1 MSKLTPAGSREK
13 MIGAP
18 DVVAFTKE
26 DDFGEVGYPDPW
38 VVPEEFSVPLLPSN
52 NNANPWAKTSY
63 AKFTKDFILI
73 SEFSEQVG
81 PQPLLTIPDDP
92 KVFGTFDLNYFSLRI
107 MSVDYQASFVGHPTG
122 SGYPR
127 LSFVED
133 SRVVLGDSKEG
144 AFAYV
149 HHLTLYDLEA
159 RGFVRPFCMAY
170 VSADERK
177 IMMQFQELSL
187 LFSRASECLKTG
199 NRRAFA
205 RELQRK
211 LRDLEYT
218 RSVLQK
224 EEGLQREAGP
234 QGCYSAHAV
243 DKANELAAMEK
254 SIYEHRDLL
263 RQITSYP
270 LRPRRDPHAAHCQHC
285 VTESQRH
292 RDAPPGPDAAE
303 EAGEERRQSYT
314 PQLIKG
320 KSAKCFAKRLKD
332 LTELCEER
340 FYEATVELLTHTE
353 RCFRGD
359 LCYLYTRRLDR
370 ALRRKQNITN
380 FLFEEE
386 LGEEEEEVAVLGR
399 IFCSLDHT
407 VGTDPHSH
415 IHTPS
420 IVLCP
425 APPESVE
432 VLEVYPACPDNSAQQ
447 SEALTG
453 EERLESSLSDLTMET
468 QDQESSEG
476 NKDSFSSDRSGGE
489 EEEEGDQTPVFLLE
503 AEEGGEGEG
512 ETHRVC
518 EREGET
524 EGVFNGKREGETEGV
539 FNGKREGETGGVFNG
554 KREGETE
561 GVFNGKREGETGGV
575 SNGKREGETEGVFNG
590 KRERETEGVFN
601 GKREGETGVFNGKR
615 EGETEG
621 VFERGAEREEGGAE
635 TGEGDGQRV
644 PDPELLVQM
653 DTACCMSQEGFLYNS
668 SPPDTLPAAGL
679 QPGSLPLVVNQ
690 EPQALLPVQG
700 VYGLGSPHCQSP
712 GAGLDLPI
720 SSLGDTTSRGSDQ
733 DGSDCTMSASTGSER
748 AGSPLGYG
756 GVVTLR
762 QKKRAGQGAL
772 RFVRQYPFALHALW
786 SLLSGRTLVVLGSE
800 EGRVRRLVSA
810 LALYV
815 PGPGRCGERVQP
827 WLSCPFSLADLQ
839 RWKLI
844 GLQRM
849 ASPAGTSMLCSL
861 SRYSRY
867 ISVLDADRKT
877 LRCPGYRGT
886 LLANVADHRTRLR
899 RGSTYFLHLQNTLS
913 RLAARAFL
921 LSFTHHL
928 HLPISHLE
936 QRQEVE
942 ERTRGFLRDQLR
954 LGEDD
959 CAVLMYLSQLIT
971 QHYLEMDNTPGT
983 TQQDLEA
990 NNILDPATGG
1000 AITPETGVDPTTGG
1014 AITPEQY
1021 LDPTTGGAITP
1032 EQYLDPATGGAIT
1045 PEQYLDPTTG
1055 GAIIPET
1062 GVDPATGDAID
1073 PATGGAITPET
1084 DNTPGNTQQNLE
1096 ANNILDPATGG
1107 AITPEQYLDPATGG
1121 AIIPETGVDPAT
1133 GGAITPE
1140 QNLDP
1145 ATGGAI
1151 TPEQYLD
1158 PATGGA
1164 ITPDQYLD
1172 PITGGAIIPETG
1184 VDPTTGGAITPET
1197 GEDPTILQSAIRSRA
1212 PPSFTFNYTSSLLY
1226 KI

>member
-1 MSKLTPAGSREK
+1 

-26 DDFGEVGYPDPW
+26 EAFGEVGYPNPW
-38 VVPEEFSVPLLPSN
+38 VVPEEFSVPLFPSN

-177 IMMQFQELSL
+177 IMLQFQELSL

-234 QGCYSAHAV
+234 QGCYSACAV

-270 LRPRRDPHAAHCQHC
+270 LRPRRDPHAAHCHHC

-292 RDAPPGPDAAE
+292 RDAPPGPDRDTGE
-303 EAGEERRQSYT
+303 EAGQRRQSYT

-320 KSAKCFAKRLKD
+320 KSAKCFAKRLKN

-340 FYEATVELLTHTE
+340 FYEATVELLNHTE

-399 IFCSLDHT
+399 IFCSLKHT
-407 VGTDPHSH
+407 VGTDSH

-425 APPESVE
+425 EPPESVE
-432 VLEVYPACPDNSAQQ
+432 VNPPCPDNSAQQ
-447 SEALTG
+447 SVALTG

-468 QDQESSEG
+468 QDQESSEE

-489 EEEEGDQTPVFLLE
+489 EEEGREGGDQTPVFLLE
-503 AEEGGEGEG
+503 AEEGGEGE
-512 ETHRVC
+512 THRVC
-518 EREGET
+518 EREGEA
-524 EGVFNGKREGETEGV
+524 EG
-539 FNGKREGETGGVFNG
+539 
-554 KREGETE
+554 
-561 GVFNGKREGETGGV
+561 
-575 SNGKREGETEGVFNG
+575 
-590 KRERETEGVFN
+590 
-601 GKREGETGVFNGKR
+601 
-615 EGETEG
+615 
-621 VFERGAEREEGGAE
+621 
-635 TGEGDGQRV
+635 
-644 PDPELLVQM
+644 LLVQM

-668 SPPDTLPAAGL
+668 SPPDTLP
-679 QPGSLPLVVNQ
+679 

-700 VYGLGSPHCQSP
+700 DYGLGSPHCQSP
-712 GAGLDLPI
+712 GAGLDLPV
-720 SSLGDTTSRGSDQ
+720 SSSGDTTSRGSDQ
-733 DGSDCTMSASTGSER
+733 DGWDCTMSASTGSER

-756 GVVTLR
+756 GLVTLR

-827 WLSCPFSLADLQ
+827 WLSCPFSLTDLQ

-849 ASPAGTSMLCSL
+849 ASPVGTSMLCSL

-899 RGSTYFLHLQNTLS
+899 RGSTYFLHLQNVLS
-913 RLAARAFL
+913 RLASRAFL

-959 CAVLMYLSQLIT
+959 CSILMYLSQLIT
-971 QHYLEMDNTPGT
+971 QHYLDNWCPFNTSNLT
-983 TQQDLEA
+983 KQDHL
-990 NNILDPATGG
+990 
-1000 AITPETGVDPTTGG
+1000 
-1014 AITPEQY
+1014 
-1021 LDPTTGGAITP
+1021 
-1032 EQYLDPATGGAIT
+1032 
-1045 PEQYLDPTTG
+1045 
-1055 GAIIPET
+1055 
-1062 GVDPATGDAID
+1062 
-1073 PATGGAITPET
+1073 
-1084 DNTPGNTQQNLE
+1084 
-1096 ANNILDPATGG
+1096 
-1107 AITPEQYLDPATGG
+1107 
-1121 AIIPETGVDPAT
+1121 
-1133 GGAITPE
+1133 
-1140 QNLDP
+1140 
-1145 ATGGAI
+1145 
-1151 TPEQYLD
+1151 
-1158 PATGGA
+1158 
-1164 ITPDQYLD
+1164 
-1172 PITGGAIIPETG
+1172 
-1184 VDPTTGGAITPET
+1184 
-1197 GEDPTILQSAIRSRA
+1197 
-1212 PPSFTFNYTSSLLY
+1212 
-1226 KI
+1226 

>member
-38 VVPEEFSVPLLPSN
+38 VVPEEFSVPLFPSN

-177 IMMQFQELSL
+177 IMQQFQELSL

-224 EEGLQREAGP
+224 EEGLQREVGP

-292 RDAPPGPDAAE
+292 RDAPPGPDTGE
-303 EAGEERRQSYT
+303 EAGERRQSYT

-399 IFCSLDHT
+399 IFCSLNHT

-432 VLEVYPACPDNSAQQ
+432 VLEVYPPCPDNSTQQ

-489 EEEEGDQTPVFLLE
+489 EEEGGDQTPVFLLD
-503 AEEGGEGEG
+503 AEEGEG

-539 FNGKREGETGGVFNG
+539 FNGKREGETEGVFNGNREGETEGVFNG

-561 GVFNGKREGETGGV
+561 GVFNGKREGET
-575 SNGKREGETEGVFNG
+575 E
-590 KRERETEGVFN
+590 
-601 GKREGETGVFNGKR
+601 GVFNGKR

-690 EPQALLPVQG
+690 EPQALLPVHG
-700 VYGLGSPHCQSP
+700 VYDLGSPRCQSP

-936 QRQEVE
+936 QRREVE

-971 QHYLEMDNTPGT
+971 QHYLEMDNTPGN
-983 TQQDLEA
+983 TQQNLEA
-990 NNILDPATGG
+990 NNILDP
-1000 AITPETGVDPTTGG
+1000 GG

-1021 LDPTTGGAITP
+1021 L
-1032 EQYLDPATGGAIT
+1032 
-1045 PEQYLDPTTG
+1045 
-1055 GAIIPET
+1055 
-1062 GVDPATGDAID
+1062 D

-1107 AITPEQYLDPATGG
+1107 AITPETDNTPGNTQQNLEANNILDPATGGAITPETDNKPGTTQQNLEANNIVDPTTGGAITPEQYLDPATGG
-1121 AIIPETGVDPAT
+1121 AITPETGV
-1133 GGAITPE
+1133 
-1140 QNLDP
+1140 DP

-1164 ITPDQYLD
+1164 ITP
-1172 PITGGAIIPETG
+1172 ETG
-1184 VDPTTGGAITPET
+1184 V
-1197 GEDPTILQSAIRSRA
+1197 DPTILQSATRSRA